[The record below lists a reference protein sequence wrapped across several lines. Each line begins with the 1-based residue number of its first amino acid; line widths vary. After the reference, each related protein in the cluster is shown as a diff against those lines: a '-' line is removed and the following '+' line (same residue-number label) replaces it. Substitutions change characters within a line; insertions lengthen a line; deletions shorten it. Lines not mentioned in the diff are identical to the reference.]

1 MITQSKPLGF
11 RQRIA
16 KAETAEEV
24 NGLLGEAFN
33 LKPDYASAH
42 TKQRWVNTA
51 KRRKKQLGAK

>member
-1 MITQSKPLGF
+1 MNKTKPLGL

-16 KAETAEEV
+16 QAETAEEV